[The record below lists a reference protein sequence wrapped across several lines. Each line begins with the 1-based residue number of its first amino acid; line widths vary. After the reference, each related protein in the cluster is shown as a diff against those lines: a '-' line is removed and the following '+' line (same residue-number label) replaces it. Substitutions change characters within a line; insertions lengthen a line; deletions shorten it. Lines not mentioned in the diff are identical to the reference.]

1 MNQLTPQHLVT
12 EMIEHAHLDNFIQS
26 TWIDND
32 TGKGCMWGCTMQ
44 SDNNA
49 IERACQL
56 YNIPLWLGYLSE
68 AIFEGL
74 SVEDAKKWPVDCIEA
89 FCEYEGDAENI
100 KHEIAI
106 LRLTTLAENNPSVAN
121 EINGIIV
128 CHQQY
133 LNGDL
138 DIDWQAA
145 ELAAELAALADLSAA
160 ELAALAAAAAA
171 ANLAAAESAYSAR
184 SAALSAAESAALA
197 AASDSAD
204 LSALSARSAALSA
217 AELAALAANSAARS
231 ALAAALAAAR
241 SSWKLEA
248 GNLLKVL
255 RNKGVVNG
263 SKDKH
268 SEITRT

>member
-12 EMIEHAHLDNFIQS
+12 EMIEHAHLDNFIQG

-49 IERACQL
+49 IEKACQL

-138 DIDWQAA
+138 DIDW
-145 ELAAELAALADLSAA
+145 EAA
-160 ELAALAAAAAA
+160 ELAALAA
-171 ANLAAAESAYSAR
+171 LAAR
-184 SAALSAAESAALA
+184 
-197 AASDSAD
+197 
-204 LSALSARSAALSA
+204 SALSARSAALSA
-217 AELAALAANSAARS
+217 AL
-231 ALAAALAAAR
+231 AAR

-263 SKDKH
+263 SKDKYRK
-268 SEITRT
+268 ITRT